1 MGVGKAFKMDL
12 RATQSLIQ
20 FDPSRGVGPPH
31 THLRP
36 AQRTGKRGPWTG
48 IPAHHFLA
56 GWLGHTS
63 PLHHEVLT
71 TSTREVPLG
80 WVRG

>member
-36 AQRTGKRGPWTG
+36 AQRTGKRGPWT
-48 IPAHHFLA
+48 HHFLA

-63 PLHHEVLT
+63 PLHTSPLHHEVL
-71 TSTREVPLG
+71 S
-80 WVRG
+80 